1 MIGQVVSHYR
11 IIKKLGGGGM
21 GVVYKAQDVKLERFV
36 ALKFLPEEVRA
47 DEIRKE
53 RFIHEAKA
61 ASAFDH
67 PNICSILEIDETPDG
82 QLFIAMAYC
91 EGETLKKKLNSGK
104 LPLESAINIAIQIAQ
119 GLAETHDHDIIHRDI
134 KPANIMLVGDDLVK
148 IVDFGLA
155 KVTGETEL
163 TQTGTTLGT
172 VAYMSPEQAQ
182 GKPVDHR
189 TDIWSWGVVL
199 YEMVTGRLPFPH
211 DNQLALL
218 NSILTHDP
226 QPASAFRPDLPKEL
240 ETVIEKALA
249 KNRDNRYDS
258 MRDALNSLQR
268 LQRSYHRSAPPESY
282 LESAQTLSEY
292 TATPK
297 VEKRQL
303 TILISR
309 ISGYTDLVEQL
320 NSEMLDKLLLRFR
333 DVAKEVVTKYGGVI
347 NEFSG
352 DEMMIVFGIL
362 AAGEEDFVFAVRA
375 ALQLHESIREVCG
388 GLPDSICRQIG
399 IQSGIHGG
407 VVVMQSSF
415 RPNQKYGVAGR
426 PIDIAGAL
434 AAHAELQEVLVSQE
448 SRRLI
453 GHLFEME
460 PRDSIVLKGKLQ
472 SITPFR
478 VVGESGI
485 QSRLEGVEK
494 ATLTAYTGRDKELKK
509 LQDCLQTAAQG
520 EGQFIT
526 IVGEAGSGKSRL
538 LYEFRHLLDPVRFRI
553 LQGRSHSFARTVPYY
568 PFTEVLME
576 GLQLHEKDPETTSVR
591 TAAARIQEVDPALED
606 FLPIY
611 LHLLSLQSGEYPF
624 PKHLQGEELR
634 LAVQDALSAFV
645 FTTKHR
651 PVVFLLEDWQSADDG
666 SQRVLNQMLDMV
678 SGFPALVIVTY
689 RPERSFDWIA
699 TGQHTSIYLAPLEVS
714 SSREIIKSVLKVQ
727 SLPEHIVG
735 LIHEQT
741 GGNPFFLEEICQ
753 TLVEEGTLKVENQKA
768 ILSGSL
774 EKHRLPDSV
783 QAVIRSRLDR
793 MDRDTKKVLHH
804 ASVVGREFTRGILQ
818 RITDGETTLAN
829 SLTNLKNL
837 GLIQQTRVLPEPAY
851 KFKHALTQEVAYES
865 LLVHERKQLHELV
878 GEAIEELYG
887 DRLEEHL
894 NLLAHHFS
902 RSENWDKAVH
912 YGTQS
917 ARKTSDLGQFSE
929 ALEMLEKTGEW
940 LSKLPDGSKKQTK
953 VIDLLLQQERLCETL
968 GIRDR
973 QEQIL
978 NDLLAALKLSGDK
991 TRQLEVY
998 RREGELFTLLGRF
1011 DEAENILMKSL
1022 HLSRSLADRAAERN
1036 ALRSIGFLNWRQG
1049 RNQESVTNNEKAL
1062 AIDREAGDVEALA
1075 SDLTNLGNV
1084 LHHLGNYG
1092 RALEC
1097 LQEALKIYET
1107 LHSPVQHAAAY
1118 HMAANI
1124 YRDKGDNDQA
1134 LDYIK
1139 RALDISTRNR
1149 LVVMQSFHMTSI
1161 ANMYWQEGKVQE
1173 SLELHKEAVEVNR
1186 KSRYADGL
1194 AHSLRMVGETLQSLG
1209 KHSDA
1214 LHYLEEAASLFAQ
1227 LKDPE
1232 NETLMWRKI
1241 GSSVNSIGILEWK
1254 SGDFERALHRY
1265 ERALAIFRR
1274 LNDEIHTGLM
1284 LNSIGVT
1291 LKSLKLVDKAV
1302 AVLKEAVEVN
1312 RKTNQRLLEAHALS
1326 ALGEIYSELGQNE
1339 TALKHFAAS
1348 LQIRREIGD
1357 NTGEGWMLYHLARLN
1372 TSLDTLQ
1379 AAEQLAQAESLA
1391 AAQGDQKLLD
1401 ACKQLQEALN
1411 TKQGGN
1417 HA

>member
-1 MIGQVVSHYR
+1 
-11 IIKKLGGGGM
+11 M
-21 GVVYKAQDVKLERFV
+21 GVVYKAEDVKLERFV
-36 ALKFLPEEVRA
+36 ALKFLPDEVRA
-47 DEIRKE
+47 DETRKR

-67 PNICSILEIDETPDG
+67 PNICSILEIDETADG

-91 EGETLKKKLNSGK
+91 EGETLKKKLNAGK
-104 LPLESAINIAIQIAQ
+104 FPLENAIHIAVQIAK

-134 KPANIMLVGDDLVK
+134 KPANIMLVGNDLVK

-155 KVTGETEL
+155 KVTGESEL

-172 VAYMSPEQAQ
+172 AAYMSPEQAQ

-218 NSILTHDP
+218 NSILTLDP
-226 QPASAFRPDLPKEL
+226 QPASSFRPDLPKQL
-240 ETVIEKALA
+240 EDVIEKALA
-249 KNRDNRYDS
+249 KNPDNRYDS
-258 MRDALNSLQR
+258 MHDALESLQWVQRSHLQSAPRDAF
-268 LQRSYHRSAPPESY
+268 
-282 LESAQTLSEY
+282 LESAQTLSGY
-292 TATPK
+292 TPSPK

-309 ISGYTDLVEQL
+309 ISGYTELIEQL
-320 NSEMLDKLLLRFR
+320 NTEMLDKLLLRFKE
-333 DVAKEVVTKYGGVI
+333 VAKEVVTKYGGVI

-352 DEMMIVFGIL
+352 DEMMIVFGIP
-362 AAGEEDFVFAVRA
+362 AAGEEDFVLAVRA
-375 ALQLHESIREVCG
+375 ALQLHESIRDVCG
-388 GLPDSICRQIG
+388 ALPDSICRQIG
-399 IQSGIHGG
+399 IQSGVHSGI
-407 VVVMQSSF
+407 VVLQSSF
-415 RPNQKYGVAGR
+415 RPAQKHGVAGR
-426 PIDIAGAL
+426 PVDIAGAL
-434 AAHAELQEVLVSQE
+434 AAHAELQEVLVAQE

-460 PRDSIVLKGKLQ
+460 PRDTIILKGKSQ
-472 SITPFR
+472 SINPFR
-478 VVGESGI
+478 VVAQSGI

-494 ATLTAYTGRDKELKK
+494 ESLTAFTGRDKELRI
-509 LQDCLQTAAQG
+509 LQDSLQIATLGQG
-520 EGQFIT
+520 KFIT

-538 LYEFRHLLDPVRFRI
+538 LYEFRHLLDPERFRI
-553 LQGRSHSFARTVPYY
+553 LQGRSNSFAHTVPYY
-568 PFTEVLME
+568 PFVEVLME
-576 GLQLHEKDPETTSVR
+576 GLELHEKDPDATSVR
-591 TAAARIQEVDPALED
+591 TAAARIQKVDPALEE

-611 LHLLSLQSGEYPF
+611 LHLLSLQSGQYPF
-624 PKHLQGEELR
+624 PKHLHGEELR

-645 FTTKHR
+645 FTTKHS
-651 PVVFLLEDWQSADDG
+651 PVVLMLEDWQSADDS
-666 SQRVLNQMLDMV
+666 SQRVLNQMLDML
-678 SGFPALVIVTY
+678 SGFPALVIVTF
-689 RPERSFDWIA
+689 RPERSFDWID
-699 TGQHTSIYLAPLEVS
+699 TGQHTSIYLNPLEVS
-714 SSREIIKSVLKVQ
+714 SSREIMKSVLKVQ
-727 SLPEHIVG
+727 DLPEHVVAV
-735 LIHEQT
+735 IHEQT

-753 TLVEEGTLKVENQKA
+753 TLLEEGTLKVENQEA
-768 ILSGSL
+768 VLSGSL

-818 RITDGETTLAN
+818 RIIDGEKILPT
-829 SLTNLKNL
+829 SLSNLKNS

-865 LLVHERKQLHELV
+865 LLVHERKELHGLV

-887 DRLEEHL
+887 ERLEEHL
-894 NLLAHHFS
+894 DLLAHHFG
-902 RSENWDKAVH
+902 RSENWEKAIH
-912 YGTQS
+912 YGTES

-940 LSKLPDGSKKQTK
+940 LSKLPDGPKKQTR
-953 VIDLLLQQERLCETL
+953 VIELLLQQERLCETL
-968 GIRDR
+968 GIRER

-978 NDLLAALKLSGDK
+978 NDLLAALKVSGDK
-991 TRQLEVY
+991 TRQVEVH
-998 RREGELFTLLGRF
+998 RRQGELFTLLGRF
-1011 DEAENILMKSL
+1011 DEAENTLTKSL
-1022 HLSRSLADRAAERN
+1022 NLSRALADRSAERN
-1036 ALRSIGFLNWRQG
+1036 ALRGIGFLNWRQG
-1049 RNQESVTNNEKAL
+1049 RNEESVANNEKAL
-1062 AIDREAGDVEALA
+1062 AIDRELGDVEALA

-1084 LHHLGNYG
+1084 LHHLGNNS

-1118 HMAANI
+1118 HLIANI
-1124 YRDKGDNDQA
+1124 QRDQGDDDQA
-1134 LDYIK
+1134 LDYMK

-1149 LVVMQSFHMTSI
+1149 LVVLQSFHMTSI
-1161 ANMYWQEGKVQE
+1161 ANMFWQEGKVDE
-1173 SLELHKEAVEVNR
+1173 SLALHKEAVEVNR

-1209 KHSDA
+1209 NHSDA
-1214 LHYLEEAASLFAQ
+1214 LHHLEEAASLFAQ
-1227 LKDPE
+1227 LKDPQ

-1254 SGDFERALHRY
+1254 MGNFERALHNY

-1274 LNDEIHTGLM
+1274 LKDEIHTGLM
-1284 LNSIGVT
+1284 LNSLGVT
-1291 LKSLKLVDKAV
+1291 LKSLKRVDDAL
-1302 AVLKEAVEVN
+1302 AILKEAVEVN
-1312 RKTNQRLLEAHALS
+1312 RRTNQRLLEAHALA
-1326 ALGEIYSELGQNE
+1326 ALAEIYSEIGQNKSAVDGFE
-1339 TALKHFAAS
+1339 AS
-1348 LQIRREIGD
+1348 LQIRRDIGD
-1357 NTGEGWMLYHLARLN
+1357 NAGEGWMLYHLARLN
-1372 TSLDTLQ
+1372 TSLGTLQ
-1379 AAEQLAQAESLA
+1379 AAAGQLTQAQSIASIH
-1391 AAQGDQKLLD
+1391 GDQKLLD
-1401 ACKQLQEALN
+1401 ACKHVQETLN